1 MEHVWKAA
9 ALVLLSVIL
18 GTAIG
23 KTEKDMALLLT
34 VTSCCLVLLAAVPY
48 LRQVLAFLW
57 QLGSRFSFPDST
69 LNTLLNMAGVA
80 LITEV
85 TGLISAD
92 AGSSALGRAMQLLG
106 NAAILAMAVP
116 LLETLLTVIQEI
128 LGGL

>member
-1 MEHVWKAA
+1 MEHFWKAA

-23 KTEKDMALLLT
+23 KTEKDMALLLAVST
-34 VTSCCLVLLAAVPY
+34 CCLVLLAAVPY

-69 LNTLLNMAGVA
+69 QNTLLNIAGVA
-80 LITEV
+80 LVTEV

-92 AGSSALGRAMQLLG
+92 AGSSALGKAMQLLG
-106 NAAILAMAVP
+106 NTVILAMAVP
-116 LLETLLTVIQEI
+116 LFESLLSVIQEL